1 MPIIG
6 NGLDY
11 ATGSPL
17 FEPIDEQTFG
27 QRLQASLG
35 RNASE
40 LAATA
45 RATQAGRSYRGEVE
59 RERGPDLGDP
69 RAAGWTFLVNGAD
82 PQLDAIVQAIEPLA
96 KHRGMKDPAKP
107 LIYRDEPMDEWFAW
121 LLDNYAAFDTDQAPH
136 YVLFVGGPDQL
147 PFGFQ
152 ALLDSAGAA
161 GRVDFDGSLDD
172 LRAYV
177 DKVIRLERA
186 RSPVAGRE
194 AIVFAPDGGYGDAT
208 FYSHRY
214 MAAPLVDLI
223 RQKRGLPVR
232 ALLGR
237 EATRERLQ
245 ETLCGSRPA
254 LVYTASHGLGAPSV
268 DLAEQRR
275 LNGAI
280 CCQPARGEPLGERLF
295 TAADAPLDEPFLEGS
310 IFFQFACFGYGT
322 PAESDFKHWLDGPGL
337 NAEADFVAALPKR
350 LLAHPRGPIAYV
362 GHVDTA
368 WLHGFADPDD
378 PNGLAA
384 YDQRLAPFARAVH
397 LLLGTEPVGLAM
409 ADLNKRYDTARVI
422 LASTYDRLKR
432 GRIQAT
438 PEFYRRL
445 ADAFITRNDA
455 QNYLVF
461 GDPAARVRL
470 PRRG

>member
-1 MPIIG
+1 MQIMG

-11 ATGSPL
+11 ATGAPL
-17 FEPIDEQTFG
+17 FEPIDEQVFG

-35 RNASE
+35 RHAAE
-40 LAATA
+40 VAATA

-59 RERGPDLGDP
+59 RERGADLGSP

-82 PQLDAIVQAIEPLA
+82 PQLDAIVRAIEPLA
-96 KHRGMKDPAKP
+96 RHRGMKDPAKP
-107 LIYRDEPMDEWFAW
+107 LVYRDEPMDEWFTW
-121 LLDNYAAFDTDQAPH
+121 LLDNYTAYNSEQVPH
-136 YVLFVGGPDQL
+136 YVLLVGGPDQI

-152 ALLDSAGAA
+152 ALLDSAGAT
-161 GRVDFDGSLDD
+161 GRIDFDGSLAD
-172 LRAYV
+172 LSAYV

-186 RSPVAGRE
+186 RSPVARRE

-208 FYSHRY
+208 FFSRRY
-214 MAAPLVDLI
+214 MAEPLAEAI

-232 ALLGR
+232 ALVAE
-237 EATRERLQ
+237 EATKARLQ
-245 ETLCGSRPA
+245 EALRGARPA
-254 LVYTASHGLGAPSV
+254 LVYTASHGLGAPRT
-268 DLAEQRR
+268 DLAEQKR

-280 CCQPARGEPLGERLF
+280 CCQPARREPLADRLF
-295 TAADAPLDEPFLEGS
+295 GAADVPLDEAFLEGA
-310 IFFQFACFGYGT
+310 IVFQFACFGYGT
-322 PAESDFKHWLDGPGL
+322 PAESDFAHWLEGPEL

-378 PNGLAA
+378 PYILAA
-384 YDQRLAPFARAVH
+384 WDPRIAPFARAVH
-397 LLLGTEPVGLAM
+397 LLLGAQPVGLAM
-409 ADLNKRYDTARVI
+409 ADMNKRYDVSSAI
-422 LASTYDRLKR
+422 LANTYDRLKR
-432 GRIQAT
+432 GRIQTT

-470 PRRG
+470 PRGN

>member
-1 MPIIG
+1 MPILG

-11 ATGSPL
+11 ATGAPL
-17 FEPIDEQTFG
+17 FEPIDVQTFG

-35 RNASE
+35 RNAAE

-96 KHRGMKDPAKP
+96 RHRGMKDPAKP
-107 LIYRDEPMDEWFAW
+107 LIYRDEPMDEWFTW
-121 LLDNYAAFDTDQAPH
+121 LLDNYTAYNFDQVPH

-161 GRVDFDGSLDD
+161 GRIDFDGSLAD

-208 FYSHRY
+208 YYSHRY
-214 MAAPLVDLI
+214 LATPLVEPD
-223 RQKRGLPVR
+223 P
-232 ALLGR
+232 A
-237 EATRERLQ
+237 EA
-245 ETLCGSRPA
+245 RPA
-254 LVYTASHGLGAPSV
+254 RPHAVRGGGDQGAPPRDAARRAAGARLHRQPRPRRAGSP
-268 DLAEQRR
+268 LAEQRR

-280 CCQPARGEPLGERLF
+280 CCQRARAAAERLF
-295 TAADAPLDEPFLEGS
+295 SAADVPLDEPFLEGS

-322 PAESDFKHWLDGPGL
+322 PAESDFEHWLEGPDR

-350 LLAHPRGPIAYV
+350 LLAHPHGPIAYV

-368 WLHGFADPDD
+368 WLHGFADPDN
-378 PNGLAA
+378 PNILAA
-384 YDQRLAPFARAVH
+384 YDPRIAPFARAVH

-409 ADLNKRYDTARVI
+409 TDMNKRYDAGSVI

-432 GRIQAT
+432 GRIQTT

-461 GDPAARVRL
+461 GDPAARVRI
-470 PRRG
+470 PRGD